1 MATTEE
7 RLKEVKEM
15 LESTNKHLM
24 EKSPLLITVDVP
36 TPEAVEAIMRWFY
49 AKDEGPMDGA
59 KIQLISW
66 DQEIVTKREAL
77 AVRMIR
83 EGDQFVDVDMARDSI
98 RDSILRLRTEVNCR
112 IEHGAEHGGHLEFVQ
127 GSLDAI
133 LKQEDDD
140 ARTGV

>member
-24 EKSPLLITVDVP
+24 EKSPLLITVGVP
-36 TPEAVEAIMRWFY
+36 NTEAVEAIMRWFY
-49 AKDEGPMDGA
+49 AKDDGPMNGA
-59 KIQLISW
+59 KILEISW

-83 EGDQFVDVDMARDSI
+83 EGDQFVDVDMERESI
-98 RDSILRLRTEVNCR
+98 RNSILRLRTEVNCR
-112 IEHGAEHGGHLEFVQ
+112 IEHGAEHGGHLNYVQ
-127 GSLDAI
+127 AALDAM
-133 LKQEDDD
+133 LE
-140 ARTGV
+140 GG

>member
-1 MATTEE
+1 MTHDEAIKALEATN
-7 RLKEVKEM
+7 R
-15 LESTNKHLM
+15 HLV

-83 EGDQFVDVDMARDSI
+83 EGDLFV
-98 RDSILRLRTEVNCR
+98 E
-112 IEHGAEHGGHLEFVQ
+112 
-127 GSLDAI
+127 DAD
-133 LKQEDDD
+133 E
-140 ARTGV
+140 